1 MVELTPDVAVVKY
14 TTAQGDQFELR
25 IEIPENFPAAMPE
38 TYVSKPKPLKT
49 KDGKNMID
57 IGASHGFHLLR
68 PKDGY
73 VFLGVEFLLHSST
86 TSTFKCACLFCWKQ
100 CCTTKEEENA
110 TN

>member
-49 KDGKNMID
+49 RDGKNMTEV
-57 IGASHGFHLLR
+57 GPSHEFHMLQ

-73 VFLGVEFLLHSST
+73 VFLGVEFLLHPST
-86 TSTFKCACLFCWKQ
+86 KPISGLLVYLETMLHDKRRRKC
-100 CCTTKEEENA
+100 N
-110 TN
+110 